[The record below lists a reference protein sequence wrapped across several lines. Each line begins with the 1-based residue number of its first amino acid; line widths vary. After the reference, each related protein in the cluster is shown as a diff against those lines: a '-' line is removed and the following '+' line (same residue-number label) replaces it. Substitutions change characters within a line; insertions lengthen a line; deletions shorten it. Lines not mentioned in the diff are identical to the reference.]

1 MVPGTLVDGL
11 VWDAADYDSG
21 KSLAGSRDAEKGP
34 FPASAAALLEGG
46 EQGRL

>member
-1 MVPGTLVDGL
+1 MLWCGMQQTMTVGE
-11 VWDAADYDSG
+11 
-21 KSLAGSRDAEKGP
+21 SLAGSRDAEKGR